1 MFHLVDGRERE
12 LFIVQQSSFESVP
25 GSLAPPGFKEAYSLI
40 SEENVPVGVPLILS
54 SYISQRFRE
63 SRLKYR
69 EPRLVRCIQ
78 PIYI

>member
-1 MFHLVDGRERE
+1 MLHLADSMERE
-12 LFIVQQSSFESVP
+12 ISIAQFDSLESVP